1 MTTRLPRLWVG
12 IDASKAHHWWVAVDD
27 TGTAVWNKKIRNDEA
42 DLLAGLDEVLCLAD
56 RVDWAVDI
64 TGTPSALLL
73 ALLASHGQRVVY
85 VPGRTVN
92 RMAGAYRGEA
102 KTDARDAYVIA
113 DTARLRRDFTPVE
126 VRTDP
131 VADLALLTAHR
142 SDLIADRV
150 RLLNRLHD
158 VLTGISPALEAAF
171 DYADHKGAL
180 VLLTGYQT
188 PAALRR
194 CGQTRLT
201 RWLATYATPTLWPR
215 PLSQP
220 RPSASPSQP
229 RAPRPASPQTSPNR
243 SWPWTTGSSNST
255 GRSATPSTPIRRP
268 PSTGNTGGPGNSPTI
283 GRRLCPRSARL

>member
-12 IDASKAHHWWVAVDD
+12 IDASKAHHWWVAVDG

-113 DTARLRRDFTPVE
+113 DTARLRRDFTPSRCERTRSQTCAGLGGEVE
-126 VRTDP
+126 D
-131 VADLALLTAHR
+131 
-142 SDLIADRV
+142 
-150 RLLNRLHD
+150 
-158 VLTGISPALEAAF
+158 AA
-171 DYADHKGAL
+171 
-180 VLLTGYQT
+180 
-188 PAALRR
+188 
-194 CGQTRLT
+194 
-201 RWLATYATPTLWPR
+201 
-215 PLSQP
+215 
-220 RPSASPSQP
+220 
-229 RAPRPASPQTSPNR
+229 
-243 SWPWTTGSSNST
+243 
-255 GRSATPSTPIRRP
+255 
-268 PSTGNTGGPGNSPTI
+268 
-283 GRRLCPRSARL
+283 